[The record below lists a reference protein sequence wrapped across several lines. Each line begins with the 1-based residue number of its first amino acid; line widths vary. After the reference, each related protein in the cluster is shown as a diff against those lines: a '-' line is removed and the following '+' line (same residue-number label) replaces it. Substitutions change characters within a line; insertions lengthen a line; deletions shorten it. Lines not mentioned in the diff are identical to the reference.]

1 MYLNGTVVL
10 NPETVPQKLR
20 CIVDENQ
27 QMFEKN
33 AEALYD
39 AEEMI
44 GDWESREDAWAMIA
58 PEAEAER
65 N

>member
-20 CIVDENQ
+20 SIVDENQ

-58 PEAEAER
+58 PEAEAEG